1 MTPTNRWLLTAIV
14 GGYLLVSLAHGVAH
28 SAVPVELT
36 ALQIAVVLIVV
47 TAIPLVSL
55 WWVWTGRDRFG
66 VPLYAAAMVGGL
78 LFGLY
83 FHFLVANPD
92 NVGSVNGPW
101 AAEFELTAVLIA
113 LTSFAG
119 SGHGLWLLARRRA
132 GNPGGSKTPDE
143 R

>member
-1 MTPTNRWLLTAIV
+1 MTPTNRWLLTVIV
-14 GGYLLVSLAHGVAH
+14 GGYLLVSLGHGGAH

-36 ALQIAVVLIVV
+36 ALQVAVVLLIV
-47 TAIPLVSL
+47 TATPLVSL
-55 WWVWTGRDRFG
+55 WSVWTGRDRFG

-92 NVGSVNGPW
+92 HVGSVSGPW

-119 SGHGLWLLARRRA
+119 SGHGLWLLTRRRA
-132 GNPGGSKTPDE
+132 SDPHGSKRPEE